1 MVSRGSGAGAAD
13 RPPTK
18 KAEKARRA
26 EEAKEARRAENARR
40 EEEARR
46 ARRAKK
52 AEKARKKVRTLSR
65 QNLSL
70 AWSTIR
76 GRKGGFAAV
85 LIAVAVG
92 SAVITACG
100 VLLET
105 GISSG
110 APAERY
116 HGAAVVVGGHQAMS
130 VEGDTDP
137 RLSERVRLP
146 AGTVAKVAAVKGVES
161 AVGDVTVRTTVLRK
175 GSVLDGPPVYGHGWS
190 AAVLTPFTLRSGTPP
205 RAADDVVLDGDLARR
220 AGLAPGDAVTL
231 VTGSAPGSYR
241 VSGVAEPAAPFAR
254 QSAVFFTDNRAAR
267 LHGPP
272 GTVDAVGVLAAKG
285 TDAGE
290 LADRIEKAVPGA
302 VTYTGDDR
310 SDVETLDVGQM
321 RAFVIEVASAFGAT
335 MILLVVIVVAGTL
348 ALSVQQRRRELALL
362 RAVGATPRQV
372 LRMIGGEAVLV
383 GGIGAVLGAVP
394 GVLLAMLLHAVFT
407 GAGALPPG
415 FSLVI
420 TPLPLLFS
428 LLICV
433 LAARIGGR
441 LAARRAAKVSAV
453 EALGDVAVEP
463 KKLGWFRLSLGV
475 LLVPAGLAVAVVLPI
490 VLPGEAAIEGAASSA
505 LVLVIAV
512 GLLGPKLFGGVA
524 KLLGRRPAEVTR
536 FLALANSR
544 ARARRVSAATT
555 PLIMGVTMASAQL
568 FSGTTLA
575 ATAHD
580 QAVDGVT
587 ADRVVTSVGAGISPD
602 LAEELRRVPGV
613 RTVGRVARTSTIL
626 TWPDGDSIQ
635 YRVST
640 AQGVDPAAVPDTL
653 DLGVLRG
660 DLNGLTGSTVA
671 LSRLVAG
678 TVGADVGD
686 RVEVH
691 LGDGTVEKA
700 EVVAVYE
707 NGLGFGDV
715 TLPHDVVVAHT
726 TDRLDQWL
734 MVNTDRE
741 AELTEALKAYP
752 TLRVGD
758 AGAVTAAPTD
768 GVGDGGIS
776 LVLNAVLLGYLA
788 IAVVNTLVMATIS
801 RRREFAL
808 LRLVGTRTGQV
819 RAMMRQEAG
828 IIVLSAVVVGTIAAL
843 PSLIGMSYAIRHSV
857 FPSIPPLLYLGIVA
871 AAAAIAWP
879 AVMLPARLALRP
891 PAVEAIAQP
900 E

>member
-1 MVSRGSGAGAAD
+1 MVSRKSKAEAAD
-13 RPPTK
+13 PP
-18 KAEKARRA
+18 A
-26 EEAKEARRAENARR
+26 
-40 EEEARR
+40 
-46 ARRAKK
+46 AKK
-52 AEKARKKVRTLSR
+52 AKKKVRTLSR
-65 QNLSL
+65 RNLSL

-110 APAERY
+110 VAAERY
-116 HGAAVVVGGHQAMS
+116 DRAAVVVGGTQTMP

-146 AGTVAKVAAVKGVES
+146 AGTVAKVAAVKGVET
-161 AVGDVTVRTTVLRK
+161 AVGDVSVRTTVLK
-175 GSVLDGPPVYGHGWS
+175 QDAVLGGPPVYGHGWS
-190 AAVLTPFTLRSGTPP
+190 ASVLAPFTLRAGTRP
-205 RAADDVVLDGDLARR
+205 RAAGDVVLDGDLARR
-220 AGLAPGDAVTL
+220 AGAAPGDKVTL
-231 VTGSAPGSYR
+231 VTGSQPRAYR
-241 VSGVAEPAAPFAR
+241 VSGVAEPATALGR
-254 QSAVFFTDNRAAR
+254 QSAVFFTDDQAAR
-267 LHGPP
+267 LY
-272 GTVDAVGVLAAKG
+272 GTSGEIDAVGVLASKG
-285 TDAGE
+285 TDAGD
-290 LADRIEKAVPGA
+290 LAGRIKKAVPGV
-302 VTYTGDDR
+302 VTYTGEDR

-321 RAFVIEVASAFGAT
+321 RAFVIEIASAFGAT
-335 MILLVVIVVAGTL
+335 MILLVIIVVSGTL

-394 GVLLAMLLHAVFT
+394 GILLAKLLHTVFT
-407 GAGALPPG
+407 AAGTLPSG

-420 TPLPLLFS
+420 TPLPVLCA

-433 LAARIGGR
+433 LAARIGGW
-441 LAARRAAKVSAV
+441 LAARRAAKVSPV
-453 EALGDVAVEP
+453 EALGDVAVESR
-463 KKLGWFRLSLGV
+463 KLGWFRLSLGA
-475 LLVPAGLAVAVVLPI
+475 LLVPGGLAAAIVLPI
-490 VLPGEAAIEGAASSA
+490 ALPGESAIDGAASSA

-512 GLLGPKLFGGVA
+512 GLLGPRLFGGVVT
-524 KLLGRRPAEVTR
+524 LLGRRPGNATR

-544 ARARRVSAATT
+544 ARARRLSAATT

-575 ATAHD
+575 AAAHD
-580 QAVDGVT
+580 QAVDGVI
-587 ADRVVTSVGAGISPD
+587 ADHVVTSASTGISPG
-602 LAEELRRVPGV
+602 LAAELRGVPGV
-613 RTVGRVARTSTIL
+613 RTVGPVARTSTIL

-635 YRVST
+635 YRLST

-653 DLGVLRG
+653 DLDVLRG
-660 DLNGLTGSTVA
+660 DLDGLTGSTVA

-678 TVGADVGD
+678 TVGVDVGG
-686 RVEVH
+686 RVDVH

-700 EVVAVYE
+700 KVVAVYE

-715 TLPHDVVVAHT
+715 TLPHDVVIAHT
-726 TDRLDQWL
+726 TDHLDQWL
-734 MVNTDRE
+734 MVNSSRE
-741 AELTEALKAYP
+741 ADLTAALKPYP
-752 TLRVGD
+752 TLGVHD

-768 GVGDGGIS
+768 DASGGGTS

-808 LRLVGTRTGQV
+808 LRLVGTRTSQV
-819 RAMMRQEAG
+819 RSMMRQEAG
-828 IIVLSAVVVGTIAAL
+828 IIVLCAVVVGTLAAL
-843 PSLIGMSYAIRHSV
+843 PALIGMSYAIRHSV
-857 FPSIPPLLYLGIVA
+857 FPSIPPLMYLGIVVA
-871 AAAAIAWP
+871 AAVIAWP

-891 PAVEAIAQP
+891 PAVEAIARP

>member
-1 MVSRGSGAGAAD
+1 MSRGSAAEQVD
-13 RPPTK
+13 PPAPERNGK
-18 KAEKARRA
+18 PGKPGKAARKADKAAAKAAEKA
-26 EEAKEARRAENARR
+26 
-40 EEEARR
+40 
-46 ARRAKK
+46 AKK
-52 AEKARKKVRTLSR
+52 AAKAKRKIRTLSR

-85 LIAVAVG
+85 LIAVGVG
-92 SAVITACG
+92 SAVISACG

-105 GISSG
+105 GVSSG
-110 APAERY
+110 VPAERY
-116 HGAAVVVGGHQAMS
+116 HRAAVVVGGYQAMS

-146 AGTVAKVAAVKGVES
+146 ADTVGKVAAVPGVES
-161 AVGDVTVRTTVLRK
+161 AVGDISVRTTVLRN
-175 GSVLDGPPVYGHGWS
+175 GSVLGGPPVYGHGWS
-190 AAVLTPFTLRSGTPP
+190 ASVLAPFTLRAGSEP
-205 RAADDVVLDGDLARR
+205 RAAEDVVLDSDLARR
-220 AGLAPGDAVTL
+220 AGAAPGDTVTL
-231 VTGSAPGSYR
+231 VIGSEPGTYR
-241 VSGVAEPAAPFAR
+241 VSGVAQPAVSFDR
-254 QSAVFFTDNRAAR
+254 QSAVFFTDDRAAQ
-267 LHGPP
+267 LYGTP
-272 GTVDAVGVLAAKG
+272 GKVDAVGVVAAKG
-285 TDAGE
+285 TDPGE

-321 RAFVIEVASAFGAT
+321 RSFVIEVASAFGAT
-335 MILLVVIVVAGTL
+335 MILLVIIVVAGTL

-383 GGIGAVLGAVP
+383 GGIGAVLGAIP
-394 GVLLAMLLHAVFT
+394 GILLAMLLHSVFT
-407 GAGALPPG
+407 AAGALPPG

-420 TPLPLLFS
+420 TPTPVLFA

-433 LAARIGGR
+433 LAARIGGW

-475 LLVPAGLAVAVVLPI
+475 LLVPAGLAVAIVLPI

-524 KLLGRRPAEVTR
+524 ALLARRPGDVTR
-536 FLALANSR
+536 FLAIANSR
-544 ARARRVSAATT
+544 ARARRLSSATT
-555 PLIMGVTMASAQL
+555 PLIMGVTMAAAQL

-580 QAVDGVT
+580 QAVEGVI
-587 ADRVVTSVGAGISPD
+587 ADHVVTSDSAGISPG
-602 LAEELRRVPGV
+602 LTEELRRVPGV
-613 RTVGRVARTSTIL
+613 RTVGPVARTSTIL

-635 YRVST
+635 YRISN
-640 AQGVDPAAVPDTL
+640 AQGVDPAAVPETMNL
-653 DLGVLRG
+653 DVLRG
-660 DLNGLTGSTVA
+660 DLDRLTGTTVA

-686 RVEVH
+686 RVDVH
-691 LGDGTVEKA
+691 LGDGTVQKA

-715 TLPHDVVVAHT
+715 TLPHELVIAHT
-726 TDRLDQWL
+726 SDHLDQWL
-734 MVNTDRE
+734 MVNAEPGTDLN
-741 AELTEALKAYP
+741 AALKAYP
-752 TLRVGD
+752 TLSVRD

-768 GVGDGGIS
+768 GGGGGIS

-819 RAMMRQEAG
+819 RTMMRKEAG

-857 FPSIPPLLYLGIVA
+857 FPTVPPLMYLGIVL

-891 PAVEAIAQP
+891 PAVDAIART

>member
-1 MVSRGSGAGAAD
+1 M
-13 RPPTK
+13 
-18 KAEKARRA
+18 
-26 EEAKEARRAENARR
+26 
-40 EEEARR
+40 
-46 ARRAKK
+46 
-52 AEKARKKVRTLSR
+52 RTLSR

-85 LIAVAVG
+85 LVAVAVG

-110 APAERY
+110 VPAERY
-116 HGAAVVVGGHQAMS
+116 HQAAVVAGGYQAMP
-130 VEGDTDP
+130 VDGDTDP

-146 AGTVAKVAAVKGVES
+146 ADTVAKVAAVQGVQS
-161 AVGDVTVRTTVLRK
+161 AVGDVSVSLTVLRK

-190 AAVLTPFTLRSGTPP
+190 ASVLAPFTLRSGARPQAT
-205 RAADDVVLDGDLARR
+205 DDVVLDSDLAQR
-220 AGLAPGDAVTL
+220 AGVAPGDTVTL
-231 VTGSAPGSYR
+231 VTGSTPQSYR
-241 VSGVAEPAAPFAR
+241 VSGVAAPAASLDR
-254 QSAVFFTDNRAAR
+254 QSAVFFTDDRAAQ
-267 LHGPP
+267 LY
-272 GTVDAVGVLAAKG
+272 GTSDTIDAVGVLAANG
-285 TDAGE
+285 TDADT
-290 LADRIEKAVPGA
+290 LADRIKKAVPGV
-302 VTYTGDDR
+302 VTSTGDDR

-321 RAFVIEVASAFGAT
+321 RSFVIEVASAFGAT
-335 MILLVVIVVAGTL
+335 MILLVIIVVSGTL

-383 GGIGAVLGAVP
+383 GGIGAVLGALP
-394 GVLLAMLLHAVFT
+394 GILLAMLLHTLFT
-407 GAGALPPG
+407 AAGALPSG

-420 TPLPLLFS
+420 TPLPVLFS

-433 LAARIGGR
+433 LAARIGGW

-463 KKLGWFRLSLGV
+463 KKLGWVRLTIGV
-475 LLVPAGLAVAVVLPI
+475 LLVPGGLAVAIVLPI
-490 VLPGEAAIEGAASSA
+490 ALPGESAIDGAASSA
-505 LVLVIAV
+505 LVLVIAI
-512 GLLGPKLFGGVA
+512 GLLGPKLFGGIA
-524 KLLGRRPAEVTR
+524 ALLGRRPGGVTR
-536 FLALANSR
+536 FLAIANSR
-544 ARARRVSAATT
+544 ARARRLSAATT

-580 QAVDGVT
+580 QVVGGVI
-587 ADRVVTSVGAGISPD
+587 ADHVVTSDSAGISPD
-602 LAEELRRVPGV
+602 LADVLRRVPGV
-613 RTVGRVARTSTIL
+613 HTVGPVARTSTIL

-640 AQGVDPAAVPDTL
+640 AQGVDPAAVPDTMNL
-653 DLGVLRG
+653 DVLRG
-660 DLNGLTGSTVA
+660 DLGGLTGATVA

-678 TVGADVGD
+678 TVGADVGGHVD
-686 RVEVH
+686 VH

-700 EVVAVYE
+700 TVVAVYE

-715 TLPHDVVVAHT
+715 TLPHDVVLAHT
-726 TDRLDQWL
+726 TDHLDQWL
-734 MVNTDRE
+734 MVRSDR
-741 AELTEALKAYP
+741 AADLGAALKAYP
-752 TLRVGD
+752 TTSVRD
-758 AGAVTAAPTD
+758 AEAVTVAPTD
-768 GVGDGGIS
+768 SANDGIS

-808 LRLVGTRTGQV
+808 LRLVGTRTDQV
-819 RAMMRQEAG
+819 RSMMRQEAA
-828 IIVLSAVVVGTIAAL
+828 IIVLCAIVVGTIAAL

-857 FPSIPPLLYLGIVA
+857 FPSIPPLIYLGIVV

-891 PAVEAIAQP
+891 AAVEAIARP

>member
-1 MVSRGSGAGAAD
+1 M
-13 RPPTK
+13 
-18 KAEKARRA
+18 
-26 EEAKEARRAENARR
+26 
-40 EEEARR
+40 
-46 ARRAKK
+46 AKK
-52 AEKARKKVRTLSR
+52 AKKKVRTLSR
-65 QNLSL
+65 RNLSL

-85 LIAVAVG
+85 LIAVAIG

-105 GISSG
+105 GLSSG
-110 APAERY
+110 VPAERY
-116 HGAAVVVGGHQAMS
+116 HRAAVVVGGNQAMP

-146 AGTVAKVAAVKGVES
+146 AATVAKVAAVQGVES
-161 AVGDVTVRTTVLRK
+161 AVGDISVRTAVLKK

-190 AAVLTPFTLRSGTPP
+190 VAALAPFTLRSGTRPQV
-205 RAADDVVLDGDLARR
+205 ADDVVLDSDLAQR
-220 AGLAPGDAVTL
+220 AGLARGDTVTL
-231 VTGSAPGSYR
+231 VTGSKPTSYR
-241 VSGVAEPAAPFAR
+241 VSGVAEPESSLDR
-254 QSAVFFTDNRAAR
+254 QSAVFFTDDQAAR
-267 LHGPP
+267 LY
-272 GTVDAVGVLAAKG
+272 GTSGKIDAVGVLASKG
-285 TDAGE
+285 TGADD
-290 LADRIEKAVPGA
+290 LADRIKKAVPGV

-321 RAFVIEVASAFGAT
+321 RAFVVEVAGAFGAT
-335 MILLVVIVVAGTL
+335 MILLVIIVVSGTL

-394 GVLLAMLLHAVFT
+394 GVLLAMLLHTVFT
-407 GAGALPPG
+407 AGGALPAG

-420 TPLPLLFS
+420 TPLPVLAA

-433 LAARIGGR
+433 LAARIGGW

-463 KKLGWFRLSLGV
+463 KKLGWVRLSLGV
-475 LLVPAGLAVAVVLPI
+475 LLVPGGLAAAIVLPI
-490 VLPGEAAIEGAASSA
+490 ALPGEAAIDGAASSA

-524 KLLGRRPAEVTR
+524 TLLGRRPGDATR
-536 FLALANSR
+536 FLAISNSR
-544 ARARRVSAATT
+544 ARSRRLSAATT
-555 PLIMGVTMASAQL
+555 PLIMGVTMASAQF

-575 ATAHD
+575 AAAHD
-580 QAVDGVT
+580 QAADGVK
-587 ADRVVTSVGAGISPD
+587 ADHVVTSDSAGISPG
-602 LAEELRRVPGV
+602 LTEELRRVPGV
-613 RTVGRVARTSTIL
+613 RTVSPVARTSTIL

-635 YRVST
+635 YRIST
-640 AQGVDPAAVPDTL
+640 AQGVDPAALPDTMDL
-653 DLGVLRG
+653 DLLRG
-660 DLNGLTGSTVA
+660 DLRGLNGSTVA

-678 TVGADVGD
+678 TVGVDVGG
-686 RVEVH
+686 RVDVH

-700 EVVAVYE
+700 RVVAVYE

-715 TLPHDVVVAHT
+715 TLPHDVVTAHT
-726 TDRLDQWL
+726 TDHLDQWL
-734 MVNTDRE
+734 LVNSDRE
-741 AELTEALKAYP
+741 TDLGAALKPYP
-752 TLRVGD
+752 TLKVRD

-768 GVGDGGIS
+768 DASGGGIS
-776 LVLNAVLLGYLA
+776 LVLNVVLLGYLA
-788 IAVVNTLVMATIS
+788 IAVVNTLVMATVS

-808 LRLVGTRTGQV
+808 LRLVGTRTSQV
-819 RAMMRQEAG
+819 RSMMRKEAG
-828 IIVLSAVVVGTIAAL
+828 IIVLCAVVVGTIAAL

-857 FPSIPPLLYLGIVA
+857 FPSIPPLMYLGIVT

-891 PAVEAIAQP
+891 PAVEAIAGP

>member
-1 MVSRGSGAGAAD
+1 MSREYGTTAAD
-13 RPPTK
+13 RPAAPATALTTRETRKTK
-18 KAEKARRA
+18 
-26 EEAKEARRAENARR
+26 
-40 EEEARR
+40 
-46 ARRAKK
+46 
-52 AEKARKKVRTLSR
+52 KKVRTLSR

-85 LIAVAVG
+85 LVAVAVG

-105 GISSG
+105 GIRSG
-110 APAERY
+110 VPAERY
-116 HGAAVVVGGHQAMS
+116 HRAAVVVGGHQAMP

-146 AGTVAKVAAVKGVES
+146 AGTVGKVAAVEGVES
-161 AVGDVTVRTTVLRK
+161 AVGDVSVRTTVLK
-175 GSVLDGPPVYGHGWS
+175 GGSVLDGPPVYGHGWS
-190 AAVLTPFTLRSGTPP
+190 ASVLAPFTVRAGTPP
-205 RAADDVVLDGDLARR
+205 GAAEDVVLDEGLARR
-220 AGLAPGDAVTL
+220 LGASPGDAVTL
-231 VTGSAPGSYR
+231 VTGSEPASYR
-241 VSGVAEPAAPFAR
+241 VSGVAAPAAPFHR
-254 QSAVFFTDNRAAR
+254 QSAVFFTDDRAAR
-267 LHGPP
+267 LHGTP
-272 GTVDAVGVLAAKG
+272 GTVDAVGVLAAPG
-285 TDAGE
+285 TDPGE
-290 LADRIEKAVPGA
+290 LAERIEKAVPGV

-310 SDVETLDVGQM
+310 SDAETLDVGQM

-335 MILLVVIVVAGTL
+335 MILLVIIVVAGTL

-394 GVLLAMLLHAVFT
+394 GVLLALLLHTVFT
-407 GAGALPPG
+407 AAGALPPG

-420 TPLPLLFS
+420 TVLPVLFALLV
-428 LLICV
+428 CV
-433 LAARIGGR
+433 LAARIGGW
-441 LAARRAAKVSAV
+441 LAARRAAKVSPV

-463 KKLGWFRLSLGV
+463 RKLGWFRLSLGV

-505 LVLVIAV
+505 LILVIAV
-512 GLLGPKLFGGVA
+512 GLLGPKLFGGIA
-524 KLLGRRPAEVTR
+524 ALLGRRPGGVTR
-536 FLALANSR
+536 FLAIANSR
-544 ARARRVSAATT
+544 ARARRLSAATT

-575 ATAHD
+575 ATAQD
-580 QAVDGVT
+580 QAAAGVI
-587 ADRVVTSVGAGISPD
+587 ADHVVTSVGAGISPG
-602 LAEELRRVPGV
+602 LAGELRDVPGV
-613 RTVGRVARTSTIL
+613 RTVGPVVRTSAIL
-626 TWPDGDSIQ
+626 TWPDDGDGIQ
-635 YRVST
+635 YRIST

-653 DLGVLRG
+653 DLGLLRG
-660 DLNGLTGSTVA
+660 DLNRLTGSTVA

-678 TVGADVGD
+678 TVGVDVGGSVD
-686 RVEVH
+686 VH

-700 EVVAVYE
+700 TVVAVYE

-715 TLPHDVVVAHT
+715 TLPHDVVIAHT
-726 TDRLDQWL
+726 TDHLDQWL

-741 AELTEALKAYP
+741 AELSAALKAYP
-752 TLRVGD
+752 TLRLRD
-758 AGAVTAAPTD
+758 AEALTAAPTD
-768 GVGDGGIS
+768 DGGGGIS

-808 LRLVGTRTGQV
+808 LRLVGTRTDQV
-819 RAMMRQEAG
+819 RSMMRREAG
-828 IIVLSAVVVGTIAAL
+828 IVVLSAVVVGTLAAL
-843 PSLIGMSYAIRHSV
+843 PSLIGMSYAIRESV
-857 FPSIPPLLYLGIVA
+857 FPSIPPLMYLGIVG

-891 PAVEAIAQP
+891 PAVEAIARA